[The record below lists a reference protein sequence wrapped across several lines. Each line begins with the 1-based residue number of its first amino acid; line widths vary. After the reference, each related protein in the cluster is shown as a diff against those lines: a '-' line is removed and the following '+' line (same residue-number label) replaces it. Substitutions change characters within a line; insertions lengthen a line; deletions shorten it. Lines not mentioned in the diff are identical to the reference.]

1 MSNKFDEFLNAMKL
15 GELMHRKDPAEERRH
30 TFMCVLAIIG
40 AVAAVAAIAYA
51 VYRYMNPD
59 YLEDFDDDFDD
70 YDDDAEGTDSQDGSS
85 DSSETEQRTKRQV
98 KSLVMNKTKWL
109 SHCGSHL
116 FTIYI
121 LAFRFILLR

>member
-1 MSNKFDEFLNAMKL
+1 MSNKLDELLNAVRL

-59 YLEDFDDDFDD
+59 YLEDFEDDFDD
-70 YDDDAEGTDSQDGSS
+70 YEDDAEDTAGEDDST
-85 DSSETEQRTKRQV
+85 TE
-98 KSLVMNKTKWL
+98 SPEL
-109 SHCGSHL
+109 
-116 FTIYI
+116 
-121 LAFRFILLR
+121 